1 MKAMAFVYRH
11 LLVPAGRPLL
21 KRTEAEAILAR
32 LRGSPRLV
40 VQLLYGAGLRL
51 REALQLRVKD
61 LDFARGVIVVREQKC
76 GGDRVTSL
84 PPTLASDLREH
95 LEHVRS
101 LHEKDLARGFGRV
114 LLPASVD
121 RRFTNAD
128 RAWVW
133 QWAFPAATRYVDL
146 AAQTQRRN
154 HLHESAVQR
163 AVHAA
168 AAEVVPGKKV
178 TCHTFRHTFAMQMA
192 RNGHDL
198 RTLQEILGQRPM
210 KSVSAREV
218 VAMTSRT

>member
-1 MKAMAFVYRH
+1 MKAIAFVYRH
-11 LLVPAGRPLL
+11 LLIPAGKPVL
-21 KRTEAEAILAR
+21 KRTEALAIIAR
-32 LRGSPRLV
+32 LRGSPRLIA
-40 VQLLYGAGLRL
+40 QLLYGAGLRL

-61 LDFARGVIVVREQKC
+61 LDFARGVIVVRDQKC
-76 GGDRVTSL
+76 GGNRITTL
-84 PPTLASDLREH
+84 PPTLASDLLAH
-95 LEHVRS
+95 LEDVRRV
-101 LHEKDLARGFGRV
+101 HEKDLARGFGRV
-114 LLPASVD
+114 LLPPSVD
-121 RRFTNAD
+121 RRLTNAD

-133 QWAFPAATRYVDL
+133 QWAFPATTRYVDL

-168 AAEVVPGKKV
+168 AEQVVPGKKV

-210 KSVSAREV
+210 KTVSARDIRSLV
-218 VAMTSRT
+218 T